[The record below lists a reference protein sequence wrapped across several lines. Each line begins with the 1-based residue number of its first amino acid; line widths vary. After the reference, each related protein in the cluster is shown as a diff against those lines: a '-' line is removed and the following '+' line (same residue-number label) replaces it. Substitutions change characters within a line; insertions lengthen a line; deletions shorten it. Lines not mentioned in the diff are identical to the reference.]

1 LRYYEQ
7 MGSDERD
14 ALLVPKAGD
23 IDCWVNMTVVL
34 IKEVGWILGGI
45 HSTPETRTG
54 SQDRGIMSDQP
65 ISCRSILVAS

>member
-1 LRYYEQ
+1 

-34 IKEVGWILGGI
+34 IKEVGW
-45 HSTPETRTG
+45 TDTG
-54 SQDRGIMSDQP
+54 WDTFHPGDTNR
-65 ISCRSILVAS
+65 